1 LSKTLKHLMVG
12 SRPSQKCA
20 GAYRAEDPRKEILPI
35 AKLPVAEWEKLML
48 DVAASKIDRAT
59 TTQRLRKLLK
69 RAKKVEG

>member
-1 LSKTLKHLMVG
+1 LSKTLKHLTVEAVLA
-12 SRPSQKCA
+12 RKCA

-59 TTQRLRKLLK
+59 TTRRLRKLLK
-69 RAKKVEG
+69 HPRKR